1 LRWNKA
7 GSQDR
12 KNGPAVQER
21 DHSVSEDHPFVGE
34 ALMDNHELSDG
45 GWIEPPDDN
54 GEIWRRD
61 KDGNCEEIRIPSD
74 NDYDEWEQLF
84 L

>member
-1 LRWNKA
+1 
-7 GSQDR
+7 
-12 KNGPAVQER
+12 
-21 DHSVSEDHPFVGE
+21 
-34 ALMDNHELSDG
+34 MDNHELSDG